1 MKKKAFLFVIA
12 VLVLCLT
19 CGMLLVA
26 CDKDD
31 NNNNNNN
38 NNNNTEDVFV
48 DAGVDDVFSTVVTKL
63 DAANKADDGEF
74 AFALEVEQTDS
85 EGANSGTLF
94 GLAYEKIG
102 DDYFI
107 YAAAGNDNYVKINAA
122 PLGQIINDV
131 LTLVTANVD
140 GITMKDGYPAFTIF
154 GYEISLSP
162 DVIGSL
168 PTLLSTVLGFDLFD
182 YAEESINGDGA
193 YILHINIADILEQ
206 LPGVV
211 KTVAGF
217 IDSEAVA
224 GLPNNASLAQTIEAL
239 AGLKSGT
246 IDGYVAKYAGDIFE
260 GQQIKDLAGLLAYFA
275 EAVDT
280 IDVKLA
286 FMFDTRVADD
296 ATNPFTDIVAI
307 SSDVRDATNAINVL
321 NLNLDATFAGY
332 TEAKS
337 ETVAVPGGED
347 GETTNVITVGGDKKN
362 YEVSVDMNLDIF
374 AALDMLSLVA
384 DAELSQT
391 AVDKPVAPTA
401 PGDDATEEERAAYE
415 KAMAEYEAALEDYEA
430 YRAAVDKYFDDN
442 FASTMVGIL
451 DKVGYLNITVNEVN
465 EAGEV
470 VGNILTFYLNGAD
483 GYAVIT
489 ANVYSTKDNV
499 LAGEDGVIELGGVYD
514 FEALVDYII
523 VMMEEGWNGSPE
535 TFATGAADPC
545 GVFKHED
552 ANNDGNCDICG
563 NPMPGIM
570 DYVTA
575 VLNMAT
581 PNFQMLTD
589 ESGAMTGIRLNV
601 QGIIDAV
608 FKNFVSDG
616 KLSIADEFLAN
627 LVGGVQ
633 DESGQVTFALLG
645 GIEAFDIAVQIPTR
659 VYGAVKTPEAGSYD
673 GEKLACGI
681 AAGNGASVS
690 YDANAYHANRFVL
703 KGDYTVTYIDGT
715 TATLSADKLQLVWVD
730 ADSNASGTE
739 VTAYVTV
746 ANETLANMIAES
758 NKIGHDTTNYYH
770 NKVAYPLSGLLK
782 ITLEVA

>member
-12 VLVLCLT
+12 ALVLCLT

-31 NNNNNNN
+31 DNNNNNN

-48 DAGVDDVFSTVVTKL
+48 DASIDDVFSTVVTKL
-63 DAANKADDGEF
+63 DAANKANDGEF

-154 GYEISLSP
+154 GREISLSP

-168 PTLLSTVLGFDLFD
+168 PTLLSSFLGFDLFD

-239 AGLKSGT
+239 AGLDEGT

-260 GQQIKDLAGLLAYFA
+260 GQQIKTLADLLGYFA

-321 NLNLDATFAGY
+321 NLNLDATLAGY
-332 TEAKS
+332 TEV
-337 ETVAVPGGED
+337 TD
-347 GETTNVITVGGDKKN
+347 GDNSITVGGDEKN
-362 YEVSVDMNLDIF
+362 YEVSVDMNLDLF
-374 AALDMLSLVA
+374 AAADMLHLVA
-384 DAELSQT
+384 EAERSQT
-391 AVDKPVAPTA
+391 AVDKPVEPTA
-401 PGDDATEEERAAYE
+401 PGDDATAEDLAAYE
-415 KAMAEYEAALEDYEA
+415 EAMAEYKAALKAYEA

-451 DKVGYLNITVNEVN
+451 DKVGYLNITVNEVDK
-465 EAGEV
+465 EGKV

-489 ANVYSTKDNV
+489 ANVYSTTDNV
-499 LAGEDGVIELGGVYD
+499 LAGKDGVIQLGGVYD

-552 ANNDGNCDICG
+552 TDNDGNCDICG

-581 PNFQMLTD
+581 SNFQMLTD

-608 FKNFVSDG
+608 FENFVSDG

-633 DESGQVTFALLG
+633 DAGNDQVTFALLG

-659 VYGAVKTPEAGSYD
+659 VYGAVSTPEAGSYA

-690 YDANAYHANRFVL
+690 YDANAYYANGFVL

-715 TATLSADKLQLVWVD
+715 TATLSANELQLVWVD

-758 NKIGHDTTNYYH
+758 DRIGHDTTNYYH
-770 NKVAYPLSGLLK
+770 NKVAYPLSGLFE
-782 ITLEVA
+782 ITLKVA

>member
-12 VLVLCLT
+12 ALVLCLT

-31 NNNNNNN
+31 DNNNNNN

-48 DAGVDDVFSTVVTKL
+48 DASVDDVFSTVVTKL
-63 DAANKADDGEF
+63 DAANKANDGEF

-154 GYEISLSP
+154 GREISLSP

-168 PTLLSTVLGFDLFD
+168 PTLLSSFLGFDLFD

-239 AGLKSGT
+239 AGLDEGT

-260 GQQIKDLAGLLAYFA
+260 GQQIQTLADLLGYFA
-275 EAVDT
+275 KAVDT

-321 NLNLDATFAGY
+321 NLNLDATLAGY
-332 TEAKS
+332 TEV
-337 ETVAVPGGED
+337 TD
-347 GETTNVITVGGDKKN
+347 GDNSITVSGDEKN
-362 YEVSVDMNLDIF
+362 YEVSVDMNLDLF
-374 AALDMLSLVA
+374 AAADMLHLVA
-384 DAELSQT
+384 EAERSQT
-391 AVDKPVAPTA
+391 AVDKPVEPTA
-401 PGDDATEEERAAYE
+401 PGADATDEEKAEYE
-415 KAMAEYEAALEDYEA
+415 QAMAEYNTALEKYNA

-451 DKVGYLNITVNEVN
+451 DKVGYLNITVNEVDK
-465 EAGEV
+465 EGKV

-499 LAGEDGVIELGGVYD
+499 LAGEDGVIQLGGVYD

-581 PNFQMLTD
+581 SNFQMLTD

-616 KLSIADEFLAN
+616 KLSIADAFLAN

-633 DESGQVTFALLG
+633 DAGNDQVTFALLG

-659 VYGAVKTPEAGSYD
+659 VYGAVSTPAAGSYD
-673 GEKLACGI
+673 GGEELVCGI
-681 AAGNGASVS
+681 AAGEGASVS

-703 KGDYTVTYIDGT
+703 NGKYTVTYIDGHT
-715 TATLSADKLQLVWVD
+715 ETLPANELQLVWVD

-782 ITLEVA
+782 ITLKVA

>member
-12 VLVLCLT
+12 ALVLCLT

-31 NNNNNNN
+31 DNNNNNN

-48 DAGVDDVFSTVVTKL
+48 DASIDDVFSTVVTKL

-211 KTVAGF
+211 KTVAGI

-224 GLPNNASLAQTIEAL
+224 GLPSNASLAQTIEVL
-239 AGLKSGT
+239 AGLDEGT

-260 GQQIKDLAGLLAYFA
+260 GQQIQTLADLLGYFA

-321 NLNLDATFAGY
+321 NLNLDATLAGY
-332 TEAKS
+332 PEVT
-337 ETVAVPGGED
+337 D
-347 GETTNVITVGGDKKN
+347 GDNSITVDGDEKN
-362 YEVSVDMNLDIF
+362 YEVSVDMNLDLF
-374 AALDMLSLVA
+374 AAADMLHLVA
-384 DAELSQT
+384 EAERSQT
-391 AVDKPVAPTA
+391 AVDKPVVPTA
-401 PGDDATEEERAAYE
+401 PGDDATEEDRAAYE
-415 KAMAEYEAALEDYEA
+415 KALAEYEAALEAYEA

-451 DKVGYLNITVNEVN
+451 DKVGYLNITVNEVDK
-465 EAGEV
+465 EGKV

-489 ANVYSTKDNV
+489 ANVYSTTGNV

-535 TFATGAADPC
+535 TFATGAAEPDFMSI
-545 GVFKHED
+545 VTQ
-552 ANNDGNCDICG
+552 II
-563 NPMPGIM
+563 GI
-570 DYVTA
+570 
-575 VLNMAT
+575 AT
-581 PNFQMLTD
+581 SNFQMLTD

-608 FKNFVSDG
+608 FESFVSEG
-616 KLSIADEFLAN
+616 KLSIPDEFLAN

-633 DESGQVTFALLG
+633 DAGNDQVTFALLG

-659 VYGAVKTPEAGSYD
+659 VYGAVSTPAAGSYD
-673 GEKLACGI
+673 GGEELVCGI

-703 KGDYTVTYIDGT
+703 KGDYTVTYIDGHT
-715 TATLSADKLQLVWVD
+715 GTLSANELQLVWVD

-746 ANETLANMIAES
+746 ANETLKNMIAES
-758 NKIGHDTTNYYH
+758 NEIGHTTTNYYH

-782 ITLEVA
+782 ITLEVE

>member
-12 VLVLCLT
+12 ALVLCLT

-31 NNNNNNN
+31 DNNNNNN

-48 DAGVDDVFSTVVTKL
+48 DASIDDVFSTVVTKL
-63 DAANKADDGEF
+63 DAANKANDGEF

-154 GYEISLSP
+154 GREISLSP

-168 PTLLSTVLGFDLFD
+168 PTLLSSFLGFDLFD

-260 GQQIKDLAGLLAYFA
+260 GQQINDLAGLLAYFA

-321 NLNLDATFAGY
+321 NLNLDATLAGY
-332 TEAKS
+332 TEV
-337 ETVAVPGGED
+337 TD
-347 GETTNVITVGGDKKN
+347 GDNSITVGGDEKN
-362 YEVSVDMNLDIF
+362 YEVSVDMNLDLF
-374 AALDMLSLVA
+374 AAADMLHLVA
-384 DAELSQT
+384 EAERSQT
-391 AVDKPVAPTA
+391 AVAKPVEPTA
-401 PGDDATEEERAAYE
+401 LKEDATDEEKAEYE
-415 KAMAEYEAALEDYEA
+415 QAMAEYNTALEKYNA

-451 DKVGYLNITVNEVN
+451 DKVGYLNITVNEVDK
-465 EAGEV
+465 EGKV

-489 ANVYSTKDNV
+489 ANVYSTTDNV
-499 LAGEDGVIELGGVYD
+499 LAGKDGVIQLGGVYD

-545 GVFKHED
+545 GIFKHED
-552 ANNDGNCDICG
+552 TDNDGNCNICG

-581 PNFQMLTD
+581 SNFQMLTD

-608 FKNFVSDG
+608 FESFVSEG
-616 KLSIADEFLAN
+616 KLSIPDKFLAN

-633 DESGQVTFALLG
+633 DAGNDQVTFALLG

-659 VYGAVKTPEAGSYD
+659 VYGAVSTPAAGSYD
-673 GEKLACGI
+673 GGEELVCGI
-681 AAGNGASVS
+681 AAGKDAAVS
-690 YDANAYHANRFVL
+690 YDADAYYANGFVL

-715 TATLSADKLQLVWVD
+715 TATLSANELQLVWVD

-758 NKIGHDTTNYYH
+758 DRIGHDTTNYYH
-770 NKVAYPLSGLLK
+770 NKVAYPLSGLFE
-782 ITLEVA
+782 ITLKVA

>member
-12 VLVLCLT
+12 ALVLCLT

-31 NNNNNNN
+31 DNNNNNN

-48 DAGVDDVFSTVVTKL
+48 DASIDDVFSTVVTKL
-63 DAANKADDGEF
+63 DAANKANDGEF

-154 GYEISLSP
+154 GREISLSP

-168 PTLLSTVLGFDLFD
+168 PTLLSSFLGFDLFD

-239 AGLKSGT
+239 AGLDEGT

-260 GQQIKDLAGLLAYFA
+260 GQQIQTLADLLGYFA

-321 NLNLDATFAGY
+321 NLNLDATLAGY
-332 TEAKS
+332 TEV
-337 ETVAVPGGED
+337 TD
-347 GETTNVITVGGDKKN
+347 GDNSITVGGDEKN
-362 YEVSVDMNLDIF
+362 YEVSVDMNLDLF
-374 AALDMLSLVA
+374 AAADMLHLVA
-384 DAELSQT
+384 EAERSQT
-391 AVDKPVAPTA
+391 AVDKPVEPTA
-401 PGDDATEEERAAYE
+401 PGDDATAEDLAAYE
-415 KAMAEYEAALEDYEA
+415 EAMAEYKAALKAYEA

-451 DKVGYLNITVNEVN
+451 DKVGYLNITVNEVD
-465 EAGEV
+465 EEGEV

-499 LAGEDGVIELGGVYD
+499 LAGTDGVIQLGGVYD

-581 PNFQMLTD
+581 SNFQMLTD
-589 ESGAMTGIRLNV
+589 DSGAMTGIRLNV

-608 FKNFVSDG
+608 FENFVSDG
-616 KLSIADEFLAN
+616 KLSIPDEFLAN

-633 DESGQVTFALLG
+633 DAGNDQVTFALLG

-659 VYGAVKTPEAGSYD
+659 VYGAVSTPAAGSYA

-681 AAGNGASVS
+681 AAGEGAAVS
-690 YDANAYHANRFVL
+690 YDANAYYANGFVL
-703 KGDYTVTYIDGT
+703 EGKYTVTYIDGT
-715 TATLSADKLQLVWVD
+715 TATLSANDLRLVWVD
-730 ADSNASGTE
+730 ADSNAPGTE

-746 ANETLANMIAES
+746 ANETLKNMIAES
-758 NKIGHDTTNYYH
+758 DEIGHDTTNYYH

>member
-12 VLVLCLT
+12 ALVLCLT

-31 NNNNNNN
+31 DNNNNNN

-48 DAGVDDVFSTVVTKL
+48 DASIDDVFSTVVTKL
-63 DAANKADDGEF
+63 DAANKANDGEF

-154 GYEISLSP
+154 GREISLSP

-168 PTLLSTVLGFDLFD
+168 PTLLSSFLGFDLFD

-260 GQQIKDLAGLLAYFA
+260 GQQIQTLADLLGYFA

-321 NLNLDATFAGY
+321 NLNLDATLAGY
-332 TEAKS
+332 PEVT
-337 ETVAVPGGED
+337 D
-347 GETTNVITVGGDKKN
+347 GDNSITVGGDEKN
-362 YEVSVDMNLDIF
+362 YEVSVDMNLDLF
-374 AALDMLSLVA
+374 AAADMLHLVA
-384 DAELSQT
+384 EAERSQT

-401 PGDDATEEERAAYE
+401 PGADATEEERAAYE

-489 ANVYSTKDNV
+489 ANVYSTTDNV
-499 LAGEDGVIELGGVYD
+499 LAGKDGVIQLGGVYD

-545 GVFKHED
+545 GIFKHED
-552 ANNDGNCDICG
+552 TDNDGNCNICG

-581 PNFQMLTD
+581 SNFQMLTD
-589 ESGAMTGIRLNV
+589 DSGAMTGIRLNV

-608 FKNFVSDG
+608 FDNFVSDG
-616 KLSIADEFLAN
+616 KLSIPDEFLAN

-633 DESGQVTFALLG
+633 DESSQVTFALLG

-659 VYGAVKTPEAGSYD
+659 VYGAVSTPAAGSYD
-673 GEKLACGI
+673 GGEELVCGI
-681 AAGNGASVS
+681 AAGKDAAVS
-690 YDANAYHANRFVL
+690 YDADAYYANGFVL
-703 KGDYTVTYIDGT
+703 KGDYTVTYTDGT
-715 TATLSADKLQLVWVD
+715 TETLSADKLQLVWVD

-746 ANETLANMIAES
+746 ANETLKNMIAES
-758 NKIGHDTTNYYH
+758 DSIGHDTTNYYH

>member
-12 VLVLCLT
+12 ALVLCLT

-31 NNNNNNN
+31 DNNNNNN

-48 DAGVDDVFSTVVTKL
+48 DASIDDVFSTVVTKL
-63 DAANKADDGEF
+63 DAANKANDGEF

-154 GYEISLSP
+154 GREISLSP

-168 PTLLSTVLGFDLFD
+168 PTLLSSFLGFDLFD

-260 GQQIKDLAGLLAYFA
+260 GQQIKTLADLLGYFA

-321 NLNLDATFAGY
+321 NLNLDATLAGY
-332 TEAKS
+332 TEV
-337 ETVAVPGGED
+337 TD
-347 GETTNVITVGGDKKN
+347 GDNSITVGGDEKN
-362 YEVSVDMNLDIF
+362 YEVSVDMNLDLF
-374 AALDMLSLVA
+374 AAADMLHLVA
-384 DAELSQT
+384 EAERSQT
-391 AVDKPVAPTA
+391 AVDKPVEPTA
-401 PGDDATEEERAAYE
+401 PGDDATDEEKAEYE
-415 KAMAEYEAALEDYEA
+415 QAMAEYNTALEKYNA

-451 DKVGYLNITVNEVN
+451 DKVGYLNITVNEVDK
-465 EAGEV
+465 EGKV

-489 ANVYSTKDNV
+489 ANVYSTTDNV
-499 LAGEDGVIELGGVYD
+499 LAGKDGVIQLGGVYD

-552 ANNDGNCDICG
+552 TDNDGNCNICG

-581 PNFQMLTD
+581 SNFQMLTD
-589 ESGAMTGIRLNV
+589 DSGAMTGIRLNV

-608 FKNFVSDG
+608 FENFVSDG
-616 KLSIADEFLAN
+616 KLSIPDEFLAN

-633 DESGQVTFALLG
+633 DEVSGQVTFALLG

-659 VYGAVKTPEAGSYD
+659 VYGAVSTPAAGSYA

-681 AAGNGASVS
+681 AAGEGAAVS
-690 YDANAYHANRFVL
+690 YNANAYYANGFVL
-703 KGDYTVTYIDGT
+703 EGKYTVTYIDGT
-715 TATLSADKLQLVWVD
+715 TATLSADDLQLVWVD
-730 ADSNASGTE
+730 ADSNALGTE

-746 ANETLANMIAES
+746 ANETLKNMIAKSDE
-758 NKIGHDTTNYYH
+758 IGHDTTNYYH
-770 NKVAYPLSGLLK
+770 NKVAYPLSGLFE
-782 ITLEVA
+782 ITLKVA

>member
-12 VLVLCLT
+12 ALVLCLT

-31 NNNNNNN
+31 DNNNNNN

-48 DAGVDDVFSTVVTKL
+48 DASIDDVFSTVVTKL
-63 DAANKADDGEF
+63 DAANKANDGEF

-154 GYEISLSP
+154 GREISLSP

-168 PTLLSTVLGFDLFD
+168 PTLLSSFLGFDLFD

-239 AGLKSGT
+239 AGLDEGT

-260 GQQIKDLAGLLAYFA
+260 GQQIQTLADLLGYFA

-321 NLNLDATFAGY
+321 NLNLDATLAGY
-332 TEAKS
+332 TEV
-337 ETVAVPGGED
+337 TD
-347 GETTNVITVGGDKKN
+347 GDNSITVGGDEKN
-362 YEVSVDMNLDIF
+362 YEVSVDMNLDLF
-374 AALDMLSLVA
+374 AAADMLHLVA
-384 DAELSQT
+384 EAERSQT
-391 AVDKPVAPTA
+391 AVDKPVEPTA
-401 PGDDATEEERAAYE
+401 PGADATEEDRAAYE
-415 KAMAEYEAALEDYEA
+415 EAMEEYRTALKAYEA

-451 DKVGYLNITVNEVN
+451 DKVGYLNITVNEVD
-465 EAGEV
+465 EVDGEV
-470 VGNILTFYLNGAD
+470 EVVRNILTFYLNGAD

-489 ANVYSTKDNV
+489 ANVYSTTGNV
-499 LAGEDGVIELGGVYD
+499 LAGEDGVIQLGGVYD

-552 ANNDGNCDICG
+552 TDNDGNCDICG

-581 PNFQMLTD
+581 SNFQMLTN

-616 KLSIADEFLAN
+616 KLSIADAFLAN

-633 DESGQVTFALLG
+633 DEVSGQVTFALLG

-659 VYGAVKTPEAGSYD
+659 VYGAVSTPAAGSYA

-681 AAGNGASVS
+681 AAGEGAAVS
-690 YDANAYHANRFVL
+690 YDANAYYANGFVL
-703 KGDYTVTYIDGT
+703 EGKYTVTYIDGT
-715 TATLSADKLQLVWVD
+715 TATLSANDLRLVWVD
-730 ADSNASGTE
+730 ADSNAPGTE

-758 NKIGHDTTNYYH
+758 DRIGHDTTNYYH
-770 NKVAYPLSGLLK
+770 NKVAYPLSGLFE
-782 ITLEVA
+782 ITLKVA

>member
-12 VLVLCLT
+12 ALVLCLT

-31 NNNNNNN
+31 DNNNNNN

-48 DAGVDDVFSTVVTKL
+48 DASIDDVFSTVVTKL

-211 KTVAGF
+211 KTVAGL

-224 GLPNNASLAQTIEAL
+224 GLPNNASLAQTIEVL
-239 AGLKSGT
+239 AGLDEGT
-246 IDGYVAKYAGDIFE
+246 IDGYVAQYAGLI
-260 GQQIKDLAGLLAYFA
+260 IKDKEIKTLADLLGYFA
-275 EAVDT
+275 KAVDT

-321 NLNLDATFAGY
+321 NLNLDATLAGY
-332 TEAKS
+332 PEVT
-337 ETVAVPGGED
+337 D
-347 GETTNVITVGGDKKN
+347 GDNSITVSGDEKN
-362 YEVSVDMNLDIF
+362 YEVSVDMNLDLF
-374 AALDMLSLVA
+374 AAADMLHLVA
-384 DAELSQT
+384 KAERSQT
-391 AVDKPVAPTA
+391 AVDKPVEPTA
-401 PGDDATEEERAAYE
+401 PGADATE
-415 KAMAEYEAALEDYEA
+415 
-430 YRAAVDKYFDDN
+430 VDKYFDDN

-465 EAGEV
+465 EEGEV

-489 ANVYSTKDNV
+489 ANVYSTTDNV
-499 LAGEDGVIELGGVYD
+499 LAGKDGVIELGGVYD

-552 ANNDGNCDICG
+552 TDNDGNCNICG

-581 PNFQMLTD
+581 SNFQMLTD
-589 ESGAMTGIRLNV
+589 DSGAMTGIRLNV

-608 FKNFVSDG
+608 FENFVSDG
-616 KLSIADEFLAN
+616 KLSIPDEFLAN

-633 DESGQVTFALLG
+633 DEKSDQVTFALLG

-659 VYGAVKTPEAGSYD
+659 VYGAVSTPAAGSYA

-681 AAGNGASVS
+681 AAGEGAAVS
-690 YDANAYHANRFVL
+690 YDADAYYANGFVL
-703 KGDYTVTYIDGT
+703 EGKYTVTYIDGT

-730 ADSNASGTE
+730 ADSNAPGTE

-746 ANETLANMIAES
+746 ANETLKNMIAES
-758 NKIGHDTTNYYH
+758 DEIGHDTTNYYH
-770 NKVAYPLSGLLK
+770 NKVAYPLSGLFE
-782 ITLEVA
+782 ITLKVA

>member
-12 VLVLCLT
+12 ALVLCLT

-31 NNNNNNN
+31 DNNNNNN

-48 DAGVDDVFSTVVTKL
+48 DASIDDVFSTVVTKL
-63 DAANKADDGEF
+63 DAANKANDGEF

-154 GYEISLSP
+154 GREISLSP

-168 PTLLSTVLGFDLFD
+168 PTLLSSFLGFDLFD

-239 AGLKSGT
+239 AGLDEGT

-260 GQQIKDLAGLLAYFA
+260 GQQIQTLADLLGYFA

-321 NLNLDATFAGY
+321 NLNLDATLAGY
-332 TEAKS
+332 TEV
-337 ETVAVPGGED
+337 TD
-347 GETTNVITVGGDKKN
+347 GDNSITVGGDEKN
-362 YEVSVDMNLDIF
+362 YEVSVDMNLDLF
-374 AALDMLSLVA
+374 AAADMLHLVA
-384 DAELSQT
+384 EAERSQT
-391 AVDKPVAPTA
+391 AVDKPVEPTA
-401 PGDDATEEERAAYE
+401 PGDDATAEDLAAYE
-415 KAMAEYEAALEDYEA
+415 EAMAEYKAALKAYEA

-489 ANVYSTKDNV
+489 ANVYSTANNV
-499 LAGEDGVIELGGVYD
+499 LAGEDGVIQLGGVYD

-552 ANNDGNCDICG
+552 TDNDGNCNICG

-581 PNFQMLTD
+581 SNFQMLTD
-589 ESGAMTGIRLNV
+589 DSGAMTGIRLNV

-616 KLSIADEFLAN
+616 KLSIADAFLAN

-633 DESGQVTFALLG
+633 DEVSGQVTFALLG

-659 VYGAVKTPEAGSYD
+659 VYGAVSTPAAGSYG

-681 AAGNGASVS
+681 AAGEGAAVS
-690 YDANAYHANRFVL
+690 YNADAYYANGFVL
-703 KGDYTVTYIDGT
+703 AGEEYTVTYTDGT
-715 TATLSADKLQLVWVD
+715 TATLSADDLQLVWVD

-758 NKIGHDTTNYYH
+758 DRIGHDTTNYYH
-770 NKVAYPLSGLLK
+770 NKVAYPLSGLFE
-782 ITLEVA
+782 ITLKVA

>member
-12 VLVLCLT
+12 ALVLCLT

-31 NNNNNNN
+31 DNNNNNN

-48 DAGVDDVFSTVVTKL
+48 DASIDDVFSTVVTKL
-63 DAANKADDGEF
+63 DAANKANDGEF

-154 GYEISLSP
+154 GREISLSP

-168 PTLLSTVLGFDLFD
+168 PTLLSSFLGFDLFD

-246 IDGYVAKYAGDIFE
+246 IDDYVDQYAGLI
-260 GQQIKDLAGLLAYFA
+260 IKDKEIKTLADLLGYFA

-321 NLNLDATFAGY
+321 NLNLDATLAGY
-332 TEAKS
+332 TEV
-337 ETVAVPGGED
+337 TD
-347 GETTNVITVGGDKKN
+347 GDNSITVGGDEKN
-362 YEVSVDMNLDIF
+362 YEVSVDMNLDLF
-374 AALDMLSLVA
+374 AAADMLHLVA
-384 DAELSQT
+384 EAERSQT
-391 AVDKPVAPTA
+391 AVDKPVEPTA
-401 PGDDATEEERAAYE
+401 PGDDATDEEKAEYE
-415 KAMAEYEAALEDYEA
+415 QAMAEYNTALEKYNA

-451 DKVGYLNITVNEVN
+451 DKVGYLNITVNEVD
-465 EAGEV
+465 EEGEV

-489 ANVYSTKDNV
+489 ANVYSTTGNV
-499 LAGEDGVIELGGVYD
+499 LAGEDGVIQLGGVYD

-535 TFATGAADPC
+535 TFATDAADPC

-581 PNFQMLTD
+581 SNFQMLTD

-608 FKNFVSDG
+608 FENFVSDG
-616 KLSIADEFLAN
+616 KLSIPDEFLAN

-633 DESGQVTFALLG
+633 DAGNDQVTFALLG

-659 VYGAVKTPEAGSYD
+659 VYGAVSTPAAGSYA

-703 KGDYTVTYIDGT
+703 KGDYTVTYTDGT
-715 TATLSADKLQLVWVD
+715 TATLSADDLQLVWVD

-746 ANETLANMIAES
+746 ANETLKNMIAKSDE
-758 NKIGHDTTNYYH
+758 IGHNTTNYYH
-770 NKVAYPLSGLLK
+770 NKVAYPLSGLFE
-782 ITLEVA
+782 ITLKVA

>member
-12 VLVLCLT
+12 ALVLCLT

-31 NNNNNNN
+31 DNNNNNNN
-38 NNNNTEDVFV
+38 NNGPTSSLVSAESGEVMTAV
-48 DAGVDDVFSTVVTKL
+48 ITGL
-63 DAANKADDGEF
+63 DEANKADDGEF
-74 AFALEVEQTDS
+74 AFSLEIVQSDMNA
-85 EGANSGTLF
+85 ANYGTLF

-107 YAAAGNDNYVKINAA
+107 YAAAGNGNYIKINGA
-122 PLGQIINDV
+122 PIGQILDDLFTI
-131 LTLVTANVD
+131 LAANID
-140 GITMKDGYPAFTIF
+140 AFSMQNGYPA
-154 GYEISLSP
+154 ISVGGTSISFEPNGL
-162 DVIGSL
+162 IGSL
-168 PTLLSTVLGFDLFD
+168 LPLLGDSFLFSG
-182 YAEESINGDGA
+182 AEMSADGA
-193 YILHINIADILEQ
+193 YVLHLDIAKILNSVPEII
-206 LPGVV
+206 
-211 KTVAGF
+211 KTVVSM
-217 IDSEAVA
+217 IDKNAAAE
-224 GLPNNASLAQTIEAL
+224 LPDNATLAQTIEVIANL
-239 AGLKSGT
+239 EPDT
-246 IDGYVAKYAGDIFE
+246 IDGYVAQYAGLI
-260 GQQIKDLAGLLAYFA
+260 IKDKEIKTLDELIEYLAD
-275 EAVDT
+275 AVDT
-280 IDVKLA
+280 IDVKLG

-296 ATNPFTDIVAI
+296 NTNPFIDVAGVTDTDRAE
-307 SSDVRDATNAINVL
+307 NAINVL

-332 TEAKS
+332 AEAKS
-337 ETVAVPGGED
+337 ETVPVEGGED
-347 GETTNVITVGGDKKN
+347 GETTNVINVGGNKKN
-362 YEVSVDMNLDIF
+362 YEVSVDMNLDLF

-391 AVDKPVAPTA
+391 AVDKPVEPTA
-401 PGDDATEEERAAYE
+401 PGADATEEEKAEYE
-415 KAMAEYEAALEDYEA
+415 QAMAEYNTALEKYNA

-465 EAGEV
+465 EKGEV

-489 ANVYSTKDNV
+489 ANVYSTAGNV

-552 ANNDGNCDICG
+552 ANNDGDCDICG

-581 PNFQMLTD
+581 SNFQMLTD

-608 FKNFVSDG
+608 FENFVSEG
-616 KLSIADEFLAN
+616 KLSIADAFLAN

-633 DESGQVTFALLG
+633 DGSGQVTFALLG

-659 VYGAVKTPEAGSYD
+659 VYGAVSTPAAGSYG

-681 AAGNGASVS
+681 AAGDGAAVS
-690 YDANAYHANRFVL
+690 YDADAYYANGFVL
-703 KGDYTVTYIDGT
+703 AGEYTVTYTDGT
-715 TATLSADKLQLVWVD
+715 TATLSADDLQLVWVD

-758 NKIGHDTTNYYH
+758 DKVADGETNYYH

-782 ITLEVA
+782 ITLDVA

>member
-12 VLVLCLT
+12 ALVLCLT

-31 NNNNNNN
+31 DNNNNNN

-48 DAGVDDVFSTVVTKL
+48 DASIDDVFSTVVTKL
-63 DAANKADDGEF
+63 DAANKANDGEF

-154 GYEISLSP
+154 GREISLSP

-168 PTLLSTVLGFDLFD
+168 PTLLSSFLGFDLFD

-260 GQQIKDLAGLLAYFA
+260 GQQIQTLADLLGYFA
-275 EAVDT
+275 KAVDT

-321 NLNLDATFAGY
+321 NLNLDATLAGY
-332 TEAKS
+332 TEV
-337 ETVAVPGGED
+337 TD
-347 GETTNVITVGGDKKN
+347 GDNSITVGGDEKN
-362 YEVSVDMNLDIF
+362 YEVSVDMNLDLF
-374 AALDMLSLVA
+374 AAADMLHLG
-384 DAELSQT
+384 AEAERSQT
-391 AVDKPVAPTA
+391 AVDKPVEPTA
-401 PGDDATEEERAAYE
+401 PGDDATEEDRAAYE
-415 KAMAEYEAALEDYEA
+415 EAMEEYRTALKAYEA

-581 PNFQMLTD
+581 SNFQMLTD

-608 FKNFVSDG
+608 FENFVSDG

-633 DESGQVTFALLG
+633 DAGNDQVTFALLG

-659 VYGAVKTPEAGSYD
+659 VYGAVSTPAAGSYD
-673 GEKLACGI
+673 GGEELVCGI
-681 AAGNGASVS
+681 AAGKDAAVS
-690 YDANAYHANRFVL
+690 YDADAYYANGFVL

-715 TATLSADKLQLVWVD
+715 TATLSANELQLVWVD

-758 NKIGHDTTNYYH
+758 DRIGHDTTNYYH
-770 NKVAYPLSGLLK
+770 NKVAYPLSGLFE
-782 ITLEVA
+782 ITLKVA

>member
-31 NNNNNNN
+31 DNNNNNNN
-38 NNNNTEDVFV
+38 NNEPTSSLVSAESGEVMTAV
-48 DAGVDDVFSTVVTKL
+48 ITGL
-63 DAANKADDGEF
+63 DEANKADDGEF
-74 AFALEVEQTDS
+74 AFSLEIVQSDMNA
-85 EGANSGTLF
+85 ANYGTLF

-107 YAAAGNDNYVKINAA
+107 YAAAGNGNYIKINGA
-122 PLGQIINDV
+122 PIGQILDDLFTI
-131 LTLVTANVD
+131 LAANVD
-140 GITMKDGYPAFTIF
+140 AFSMQNGYPAISF
-154 GYEISLSP
+154 GGTSISFEPNGL
-162 DVIGSL
+162 IGSL
-168 PTLLSTVLGFDLFD
+168 LPLLGDSFLFSG
-182 YAEESINGDGA
+182 AEMSADGA
-193 YILHINIADILEQ
+193 YVLHLDIAKILNSVPEII
-206 LPGVV
+206 
-211 KTVAGF
+211 KTVVSM
-217 IDSEAVA
+217 IDKNAAAE
-224 GLPNNASLAQTIEAL
+224 LPDNATLAQTIEVIANL
-239 AGLKSGT
+239 EPNT
-246 IDGYVAKYAGDIFE
+246 IDGYVAQYAGYIFPDQ
-260 GQQIKDLAGLLAYFA
+260 GIDTLDKLIDYLAD
-275 EAVDT
+275 AVDT
-280 IDVKLA
+280 IDVKLG

-296 ATNPFTDIVAI
+296 NTNPFVDVAGVTDTDRAE
-307 SSDVRDATNAINVL
+307 NAINVL

-332 TEAKS
+332 TEAES
-337 ETVAVPGGED
+337 VPVEGGED
-347 GETTNVITVGGDKKN
+347 GETTNVINVGGDKKN

-391 AVDKPVAPTA
+391 AVDKPVAPTV
-401 PGDDATEEERAAYE
+401 PGADATEEDLAAYE
-415 KAMAEYEAALEDYEA
+415 EAMAEYKTALEAYEA

-470 VGNILTFYLNGAD
+470 VDNILTFYLNGAD

-489 ANVYSTKDNV
+489 ANVYSTAGNV

-535 TFATGAADPC
+535 DFAASAAEPDFMTI
-545 GVFKHED
+545 VTQ
-552 ANNDGNCDICG
+552 II
-563 NPMPGIM
+563 GI
-570 DYVTA
+570 
-575 VLNMAT
+575 AT
-581 PNFQMLTD
+581 SNFQMLTN

-616 KLSIADEFLAN
+616 KLSIADAFLAN

-659 VYGAVKTPEAGSYD
+659 VYGAVSTPAAGSYG
-673 GEKLACGI
+673 GEKLACDI
-681 AAGNGASVS
+681 AAGNGAAVS
-690 YDANAYHANRFVL
+690 YDANVYYANGFVL
-703 KGDYTVTYIDGT
+703 KGEYTVTYTDGT

-758 NKIGHDTTNYYH
+758 DKVGHDATNYYH

>member
-31 NNNNNNN
+31 DNKDKDNNNNGP
-38 NNNNTEDVFV
+38 TSSLVSAESGEVMTAV
-48 DAGVDDVFSTVVTKL
+48 ITGL
-63 DAANKADDGEF
+63 DEANKADDGEF
-74 AFALEVEQTDS
+74 AFSLEIVQSDMNA
-85 EGANSGTLF
+85 ANYGTLF

-107 YAAAGNDNYVKINAA
+107 YAAAGNGNYIKINGA
-122 PLGQIINDV
+122 PIGQILDDLFTIIA
-131 LTLVTANVD
+131 ANVD
-140 GITMKDGYPAFTIF
+140 AFSMQNGYPA
-154 GYEISLSP
+154 ISVGGTSISFEPNGL
-162 DVIGSL
+162 IGSL
-168 PTLLSTVLGFDLFD
+168 LPLLGDSFLFSG
-182 YAEESINGDGA
+182 AEMSADGA
-193 YILHINIADILEQ
+193 YVLHLDIAKILNSVPEII
-206 LPGVV
+206 
-211 KTVAGF
+211 KTVAGV
-217 IDSEAVA
+217 IPNAPK
-224 GLPNNASLAQTIEAL
+224 LPDNATLAQTIEAI
-239 AGLKSGT
+239 AGLESGT
-246 IDGYVAKYAGDIFE
+246 IDGYVAQYAGLI
-260 GQQIKDLAGLLAYFA
+260 IKDKEIKTLDELLDYLAD
-275 EAVDT
+275 AVDT
-280 IDVKLA
+280 IDVKLG

-296 ATNPFTDIVAI
+296 NTNPFIDVAGVTDTDRAE
-307 SSDVRDATNAINVL
+307 NAINVL

-401 PGDDATEEERAAYE
+401 PGADAPAEDWAAYE
-415 KAMAEYEAALEDYEA
+415 EAVAEYKIALEAYEA

-465 EAGEV
+465 EKGEV

-489 ANVYSTKDNV
+489 ANVYSTAGNV
-499 LAGEDGVIELGGVYD
+499 LAGKDGVIELGGVYD

-552 ANNDGNCDICG
+552 ANNDGDCDICG

-581 PNFQMLTD
+581 SNFQMLTN

-608 FKNFVSDG
+608 FENFVSDG
-616 KLSIADEFLAN
+616 KLSIADAFLAN

-659 VYGAVKTPEAGSYD
+659 VYGAVSTPTAGSYD

-681 AAGNGASVS
+681 AAGDGAAVS
-690 YDANAYHANRFVL
+690 YDADAYYANGFVL
-703 KGDYTVTYIDGT
+703 AGEYTVTYTDGT
-715 TATLSADKLQLVWVD
+715 TATLPADKLQLVWVD

-758 NKIGHDTTNYYH
+758 DRIGHDATNYYH

>member
-12 VLVLCLT
+12 ALVLCLT

-31 NNNNNNN
+31 DNNNNNN

-48 DAGVDDVFSTVVTKL
+48 DASIDDVFSTVVTKL

-154 GYEISLSP
+154 GREISLSP

-168 PTLLSTVLGFDLFD
+168 PTLLSSFLGFDLFD

-211 KTVAGF
+211 RTVAGF

-260 GQQIKDLAGLLAYFA
+260 GQQINDLAGLLAYFA

-321 NLNLDATFAGY
+321 NLNLDATLAGY
-332 TEAKS
+332 TEV
-337 ETVAVPGGED
+337 TD
-347 GETTNVITVGGDKKN
+347 GDNSITVGGDEKN
-362 YEVSVDMNLDIF
+362 YEVSVDMNLDLF
-374 AALDMLSLVA
+374 AAADMLHLVA
-384 DAELSQT
+384 EAERSQT
-391 AVDKPVAPTA
+391 AVDKPVEPTA
-401 PGDDATEEERAAYE
+401 PGDDATAEDLAAYE
-415 KAMAEYEAALEDYEA
+415 EAMAEYKAALEAYEA

-451 DKVGYLNITVNEVN
+451 DKVGYLNITVNEVD
-465 EAGEV
+465 EVDGEV
-470 VGNILTFYLNGAD
+470 EVVRNILTFYLNGAD

-489 ANVYSTKDNV
+489 ANVYSTTGNV
-499 LAGEDGVIELGGVYD
+499 LAGEDGVIQLGGVYD

-535 TFATGAADPC
+535 TFATGAAEPD
-545 GVFKHED
+545 FMT
-552 ANNDGNCDICG
+552 I
-563 NPMPGIM
+563 
-570 DYVTA
+570 VTQIISI
-575 VLNMAT
+575 AT
-581 PNFQMLTD
+581 SNFQMLTD
-589 ESGAMTGIRLNV
+589 DSGAMTGIRLNV

-608 FKNFVSDG
+608 FESFVSEG

-633 DESGQVTFALLG
+633 DAGNGQVTFALLG

-659 VYGAVKTPEAGSYD
+659 VYGAVSTPAAGSYD
-673 GEKLACGI
+673 GGEELVCGI
-681 AAGNGASVS
+681 AAGEGASVS
-690 YDANAYHANRFVL
+690 YDAGAYYANRFVL
-703 KGDYTVTYIDGT
+703 KGDYTVTYIDGHT
-715 TATLSADKLQLVWVD
+715 ETLPANELQLVWVD

-746 ANETLANMIAES
+746 ANETLKNMITES
-758 NKIGHDTTNYYH
+758 NEIGHDTTNYYH
-770 NKVAYPLSGLLK
+770 NKVAYPLSGLFE
-782 ITLEVA
+782 ITLKVA

>member
-31 NNNNNNN
+31 DNNNNNN

-48 DAGVDDVFSTVVTKL
+48 EAGVDDVFSTVVTKL
-63 DAANKADDGEF
+63 DAANKANDGEF

-154 GYEISLSP
+154 GREISLSP

-168 PTLLSTVLGFDLFD
+168 PTLLSSFLGFDLFD

-260 GQQIKDLAGLLAYFA
+260 GQQIQTLADLLGYFA

-332 TEAKS
+332 PEAKS
-337 ETVAVPGGED
+337 ETVPVEGSED
-347 GETTNVITVGGDKKN
+347 GETTNVITVGGVKKN

-384 DAELSQT
+384 EAERSQT
-391 AVDKPVAPTA
+391 AVDKPVEPTA
-401 PGDDATEEERAAYE
+401 PGADATEEDLAAYE
-415 KAMAEYEAALEDYEA
+415 EAMAEYKTALEAYEA

-535 TFATGAADPC
+535 TFATGAAEPD
-545 GVFKHED
+545 FMT
-552 ANNDGNCDICG
+552 I
-563 NPMPGIM
+563 
-570 DYVTA
+570 VTQIISI
-575 VLNMAT
+575 AT
-581 PNFQMLTD
+581 SNFQMLTD

-608 FKNFVSDG
+608 FESFVSEG
-616 KLSIADEFLAN
+616 KLSIPDEFLAN

-633 DESGQVTFALLG
+633 DAGNGQVTFALLG

-659 VYGAVKTPEAGSYD
+659 VYGAVSTPAAGSYA

-703 KGDYTVTYIDGT
+703 EGEYTVTYTDGT
-715 TATLSADKLQLVWVD
+715 TGTLSADDLQLVWVD

-758 NKIGHDTTNYYH
+758 DRIGHDTTNYYH
-770 NKVAYPLSGLLK
+770 NKVAYPLSGLFE
-782 ITLEVA
+782 ITLKVA

>member
-12 VLVLCLT
+12 ALVLCLT

-31 NNNNNNN
+31 DNNNNNN

-48 DAGVDDVFSTVVTKL
+48 DASVDDVFSTVVTKL
-63 DAANKADDGEF
+63 DAANKANDGEF

-102 DDYFI
+102 EDYFI

-154 GYEISLSP
+154 GREISLSP

-168 PTLLSTVLGFDLFD
+168 PTLLSSFLGFDLFD

-260 GQQIKDLAGLLAYFA
+260 GQQIQTLADLLGYFA

-321 NLNLDATFAGY
+321 NLNLDATLAGY
-332 TEAKS
+332 TEV
-337 ETVAVPGGED
+337 TD
-347 GETTNVITVGGDKKN
+347 GDNSITVGGDEKN
-362 YEVSVDMNLDIF
+362 YEVSVDMNLDLF
-374 AALDMLSLVA
+374 AAADMLHLVA
-384 DAELSQT
+384 EAERSQT

-401 PGDDATEEERAAYE
+401 PGDDATEEDLAAYE

-451 DKVGYLNITVNEVN
+451 DKVGYLNITVNEVD
-465 EAGEV
+465 EVDGEV
-470 VGNILTFYLNGAD
+470 EVVRNILTFYLNGAD

-489 ANVYSTKDNV
+489 ANVYSTADNV

-581 PNFQMLTD
+581 SNFQMLTD

-608 FKNFVSDG
+608 FENFVSDG

-633 DESGQVTFALLG
+633 DESDQVTFALLG

-659 VYGAVKTPEAGSYD
+659 VYGAVSTPAAGSYD
-673 GEKLACGI
+673 GGEELVCGI
-681 AAGNGASVS
+681 AAGEGAAVS
-690 YDANAYHANRFVL
+690 YDADAYYANGFVL
-703 KGDYTVTYIDGT
+703 EGKYTVTYIDGT
-715 TATLSADKLQLVWVD
+715 TGTLSADDLQLVWVD
-730 ADSNASGTE
+730 ADSNAPGTE

-746 ANETLANMIAES
+746 ANETLANMITES

>member
-12 VLVLCLT
+12 ALVLCLT

-31 NNNNNNN
+31 DNNNNNNN
-38 NNNNTEDVFV
+38 NNGPTSSLVSAESGEVMTAVIN
-48 DAGVDDVFSTVVTKL
+48 GL
-63 DAANKADDGEF
+63 DEANKADDGEF
-74 AFALEVEQTDS
+74 AFSLEIVQSDMDA
-85 EGANSGTLF
+85 ANYGTLF

-107 YAAAGNDNYVKINAA
+107 YAAAGNGNYIKINGA
-122 PLGQIINDV
+122 PIGQILDDLFTI
-131 LTLVTANVD
+131 LAAKVD
-140 GITMKDGYPAFTIF
+140 AFSMQNGYPA
-154 GYEISLSP
+154 ISVGGTSISFEPNGL
-162 DVIGSL
+162 IGSL
-168 PTLLSTVLGFDLFD
+168 LPLLGDSFLFSG
-182 YAEESINGDGA
+182 AEMSADGA
-193 YILHINIADILEQ
+193 YVLHLDIAKILNSVPEII
-206 LPGVV
+206 
-211 KTVAGF
+211 KTVVSM
-217 IDSEAVA
+217 IDKNAAAE
-224 GLPNNASLAQTIEAL
+224 LPDNATLAQTIEVIANL
-239 AGLKSGT
+239 ESGT
-246 IDGYVAKYAGDIFE
+246 IDRNVAQYAGYIFPDQ
-260 GQQIKDLAGLLAYFA
+260 GIDTLDKLIDYLAD
-275 EAVDT
+275 AVDT
-280 IDVKLA
+280 IDVKLG

-296 ATNPFTDIVAI
+296 NTNPFIDVAGVTDTDRAE
-307 SSDVRDATNAINVL
+307 NAINVL

-332 TEAKS
+332 TEAAS
-337 ETVAVPGGED
+337 ETVPVEGSED
-347 GETTNVITVGGDKKN
+347 GETTNVITVGGSEKN
-362 YEVSVDMNLDIF
+362 YKVSVDMNLDIF

-391 AVDKPVAPTA
+391 AVDKPVEPTA
-401 PGDDATEEERAAYE
+401 PGADATEEDLAAYE
-415 KAMAEYEAALEDYEA
+415 EAMAEYKTALEAYEA

-470 VGNILTFYLNGAD
+470 VRNILTFYLNGAD

-489 ANVYSTKDNV
+489 ANVYSTAGNV

-581 PNFQMLTD
+581 SNFQMLTN

-601 QGIIDAV
+601 QGIIDEV

-616 KLSIADEFLAN
+616 KLSIADAFLAN

-681 AAGNGASVS
+681 AAGDGAAVS
-690 YDANAYHANRFVL
+690 YDADAYYANGFVL
-703 KGDYTVTYIDGT
+703 AGEEYTVTYTDGT
-715 TATLSADKLQLVWVD
+715 TATLSADDLQLVWVD

-746 ANETLANMIAES
+746 ANETLKNMIAES
-758 NKIGHDTTNYYH
+758 DKVADGETNYYH
-770 NKVAYPLSGLLK
+770 NKVAYPLSGLFE
-782 ITLEVA
+782 ITLKVA

>member
-12 VLVLCLT
+12 ALVLCLT

-31 NNNNNNN
+31 DNNNNNN

-48 DAGVDDVFSTVVTKL
+48 DASIDDVFSTVVTKL
-63 DAANKADDGEF
+63 DAANKANDGEF

-154 GYEISLSP
+154 GREISLSP

-168 PTLLSTVLGFDLFD
+168 PTLLSSFLGFDLFD

-260 GQQIKDLAGLLAYFA
+260 GQQIQTLADLLGYFA

-321 NLNLDATFAGY
+321 NLNLDATLAGY
-332 TEAKS
+332 TEV
-337 ETVAVPGGED
+337 TD
-347 GETTNVITVGGDKKN
+347 GDNSITVGGDEKN
-362 YEVSVDMNLDIF
+362 YEVSVDMNLDLF
-374 AALDMLSLVA
+374 AAADMLHLVA
-384 DAELSQT
+384 EAERSQT
-391 AVDKPVAPTA
+391 AVDKPVEPTA
-401 PGDDATEEERAAYE
+401 PGDDATAEDLAAYE

-465 EAGEV
+465 ATGEV

-499 LAGEDGVIELGGVYD
+499 LAGTDGVIQLGGVYD

-552 ANNDGNCDICG
+552 TDNDGNCNICG

-581 PNFQMLTD
+581 SNFQMLTD
-589 ESGAMTGIRLNV
+589 DSGAMTGIRLNV

-608 FKNFVSDG
+608 FENFVSDG

-659 VYGAVKTPEAGSYD
+659 VYGAVSTPAAGSYD
-673 GEKLACGI
+673 GGEELACGI
-681 AAGNGASVS
+681 AAGEGAAVS
-690 YDANAYHANRFVL
+690 YDANAYYANGFVL
-703 KGDYTVTYIDGT
+703 EGKYTVTYIDGT
-715 TATLSADKLQLVWVD
+715 TATLSANDLRLVWVD

-770 NKVAYPLSGLLK
+770 NKVAYPLSGLFE
-782 ITLEVA
+782 ITLKVA

>member
-12 VLVLCLT
+12 ALVLCLT

-31 NNNNNNN
+31 DNNNNNN

-48 DAGVDDVFSTVVTKL
+48 DASIDDVFSTVVTKL
-63 DAANKADDGEF
+63 DAANKANDGEF

-154 GYEISLSP
+154 GREISLSP

-168 PTLLSTVLGFDLFD
+168 PTLLSSFLGFDLFD

-239 AGLKSGT
+239 AGLDEGT

-260 GQQIKDLAGLLAYFA
+260 GQQIQTLADLLGYFA

-321 NLNLDATFAGY
+321 NLNLDATLAGY
-332 TEAKS
+332 TEV
-337 ETVAVPGGED
+337 TD
-347 GETTNVITVGGDKKN
+347 GDNSITVGGDEKN
-362 YEVSVDMNLDIF
+362 YEVSVDMNLDLF
-374 AALDMLSLVA
+374 AAADMLHLVA
-384 DAELSQT
+384 EAERSQT
-391 AVDKPVAPTA
+391 AVDKPVEPTA
-401 PGDDATEEERAAYE
+401 PGDDATEEDRAAYE
-415 KAMAEYEAALEDYEA
+415 EAMEEYRTALKAYEA

-451 DKVGYLNITVNEVN
+451 DKVGYLNITVNEVD
-465 EAGEV
+465 EEGEV

-499 LAGEDGVIELGGVYD
+499 LAGTDGVIQLGGVYD

-523 VMMEEGWNGSPE
+523 VMREEGWNGSPE

-552 ANNDGNCDICG
+552 TDNDGNCNICG

-581 PNFQMLTD
+581 SNFQMLTD
-589 ESGAMTGIRLNV
+589 DSGAMTGIRLNV

-608 FKNFVSDG
+608 FENFVSDG
-616 KLSIADEFLAN
+616 KLSIPDEFLAN

-633 DESGQVTFALLG
+633 DAGNDQVTFALLG

-659 VYGAVKTPEAGSYD
+659 VYGAVSTPAAGSYA

-681 AAGNGASVS
+681 AAGEGAAVS
-690 YDANAYHANRFVL
+690 YDANAYYANGFVL
-703 KGDYTVTYIDGT
+703 EGKYTVTYIDGT
-715 TATLSADKLQLVWVD
+715 TATLSANDLRLVWVD
-730 ADSNASGTE
+730 ADSNAPGTE

-746 ANETLANMIAES
+746 ANETLKNMIAKSDE
-758 NKIGHDTTNYYH
+758 IGHDTTNYYH
-770 NKVAYPLSGLLK
+770 NKVAYPLSGLFE
-782 ITLEVA
+782 ITLKVA

>member
-12 VLVLCLT
+12 ALVLCLT

-31 NNNNNNN
+31 DNNNNNN

-48 DAGVDDVFSTVVTKL
+48 DASIDDVFSTVVTKL

-154 GYEISLSP
+154 GREISLSP

-168 PTLLSTVLGFDLFD
+168 PTLLSSFLGFDLFD

-260 GQQIKDLAGLLAYFA
+260 GQQIQTLADLLGYFA

-321 NLNLDATFAGY
+321 NLNLDATLAGY
-332 TEAKS
+332 TEV
-337 ETVAVPGGED
+337 TD
-347 GETTNVITVGGDKKN
+347 GDNSITVGGDEKN
-362 YEVSVDMNLDIF
+362 YEVSVDMNLDLF
-374 AALDMLSLVA
+374 AAADMLHLVA
-384 DAELSQT
+384 EAERSQT
-391 AVDKPVAPTA
+391 AVDKPVEPTA
-401 PGDDATEEERAAYE
+401 PGDDATEEDRAAYE
-415 KAMAEYEAALEDYEA
+415 KAMAEYRTALKAYEA

-465 EAGEV
+465 ATGEV

-499 LAGEDGVIELGGVYD
+499 LAGTDGVIELGGVYD

-581 PNFQMLTD
+581 SNFQMLTD
-589 ESGAMTGIRLNV
+589 ASGAMTGIRLNV

-608 FKNFVSDG
+608 FESFVSEG
-616 KLSIADEFLAN
+616 KLSIPDEFLAN

-633 DESGQVTFALLG
+633 DAGNDQVTFALLG

-659 VYGAVKTPEAGSYD
+659 VYGAVSTPAAGSYD
-673 GEKLACGI
+673 GGEELVCGI
-681 AAGNGASVS
+681 AAGEGAAVS
-690 YDANAYHANRFVL
+690 YDADAYYANGFVL

-715 TATLSADKLQLVWVD
+715 TATLSANELQLVWVD

-758 NKIGHDTTNYYH
+758 DRIGHDTTNYYH

>member
-12 VLVLCLT
+12 ALVLCLT

-31 NNNNNNN
+31 DNNNNNN

-48 DAGVDDVFSTVVTKL
+48 DASIDDVFSTVVTKL
-63 DAANKADDGEF
+63 DAANKANDGEF

-154 GYEISLSP
+154 GREISLSP

-168 PTLLSTVLGFDLFD
+168 PTLLSSFLGFDLFD

-239 AGLKSGT
+239 AGLDEGT

-260 GQQIKDLAGLLAYFA
+260 GQQIQTLADLLGYFA

-321 NLNLDATFAGY
+321 NLNLDATLAGY
-332 TEAKS
+332 TEV
-337 ETVAVPGGED
+337 TD
-347 GETTNVITVGGDKKN
+347 GDNSITVGGDEKN
-362 YEVSVDMNLDIF
+362 YEVSVDMNLDLF
-374 AALDMLSLVA
+374 AAADMLHLVA
-384 DAELSQT
+384 EAERSQT
-391 AVDKPVAPTA
+391 AVDKPVEPTA
-401 PGDDATEEERAAYE
+401 PGADATEEDLAAYKE
-415 KAMAEYEAALEDYEA
+415 AMAEYKTALEAYEA

-451 DKVGYLNITVNEVN
+451 DKVGYLNITVNEVD
-465 EAGEV
+465 EVDGEV
-470 VGNILTFYLNGAD
+470 EVVRNILTFYLNGAD

-489 ANVYSTKDNV
+489 ANVYSTANNV

-581 PNFQMLTD
+581 SNFQMLTD

-608 FKNFVSDG
+608 FDNFVSEG
-616 KLSIADEFLAN
+616 KLSIPDEFLAN

-633 DESGQVTFALLG
+633 DAGNGQVTFALLG

-659 VYGAVKTPEAGSYD
+659 VYGAISTPAAGSYA

-703 KGDYTVTYIDGT
+703 EGEYTVTYTDGT
-715 TATLSADKLQLVWVD
+715 TGTLSADDLQLVWVD

-758 NKIGHDTTNYYH
+758 DRIGHDTTNYYH
-770 NKVAYPLSGLLK
+770 NKVAYPLSGLFE
-782 ITLEVA
+782 ITLKVA

>member
-12 VLVLCLT
+12 ALVLCLT

-31 NNNNNNN
+31 DNNNNNN

-48 DAGVDDVFSTVVTKL
+48 DASIDDVFSTVVTKL

-154 GYEISLSP
+154 GREISLSP

-168 PTLLSTVLGFDLFD
+168 PTLLSSFLGFDLFD

-239 AGLKSGT
+239 AGLDEGT

-260 GQQIKDLAGLLAYFA
+260 GQQIQTLADLLGYFA

-321 NLNLDATFAGY
+321 NLNLDATLAGY
-332 TEAKS
+332 TEV
-337 ETVAVPGGED
+337 TD
-347 GETTNVITVGGDKKN
+347 GDNSITVGGDEKN
-362 YEVSVDMNLDIF
+362 YEVSVDMNLDLF
-374 AALDMLSLVA
+374 AAADMLHLVA
-384 DAELSQT
+384 EAERSQT
-391 AVDKPVAPTA
+391 AVDKPVEPTA
-401 PGDDATEEERAAYE
+401 PGDDATEEDLAAYE
-415 KAMAEYEAALEDYEA
+415 EAMEEYKTALKAYEA

-451 DKVGYLNITVNEVN
+451 DKVGYLNITVNEVD
-465 EAGEV
+465 EVDGEV
-470 VGNILTFYLNGAD
+470 EVVRNILTFYLNGAD

-489 ANVYSTKDNV
+489 ANVYSTTGNV
-499 LAGEDGVIELGGVYD
+499 LAGEDGVIQLGGVYD

-535 TFATGAADPC
+535 TFATDAADPC

-552 ANNDGNCDICG
+552 TDNDGNCDICG

-581 PNFQMLTD
+581 SNFQMLTD

-608 FKNFVSDG
+608 FENFVSDG
-616 KLSIADEFLAN
+616 KLSIPDEFLAN

-633 DESGQVTFALLG
+633 DAGNDQVTFALLG

-659 VYGAVKTPEAGSYD
+659 VYGAVSTPAAGSYA

-703 KGDYTVTYIDGT
+703 KGDYTVTYTDGT
-715 TATLSADKLQLVWVD
+715 TATLSADDLQLVWVD

-746 ANETLANMIAES
+746 ANETLKNMIAKSDE
-758 NKIGHDTTNYYH
+758 IGHDTTNYYH
-770 NKVAYPLSGLLK
+770 NKVAYPLSGLFE
-782 ITLEVA
+782 ITLKVA

>member
-12 VLVLCLT
+12 ALVLCLT

-31 NNNNNNN
+31 DNNNNNN

-48 DAGVDDVFSTVVTKL
+48 DASVDDVFSTVVTKL

-211 KTVAGF
+211 KTVAGI

-224 GLPNNASLAQTIEAL
+224 GLPSNASLAQTIEVL
-239 AGLKSGT
+239 AGLDEGT

-260 GQQIKDLAGLLAYFA
+260 GQQINDLAGLLAYFA

-307 SSDVRDATNAINVL
+307 SSDVRDAANAINVL
-321 NLNLDATFAGY
+321 NLNLDATLAGY
-332 TEAKS
+332 TEV
-337 ETVAVPGGED
+337 TD
-347 GETTNVITVGGDKKN
+347 GDNSITVGGDEKN
-362 YEVSVDMNLDIF
+362 YEVSVDMNLDLF
-374 AALDMLSLVA
+374 AAADMLHLVA
-384 DAELSQT
+384 EAERSQT
-391 AVDKPVAPTA
+391 AVAKPVEPTA
-401 PGDDATEEERAAYE
+401 LKEDATDEEKAEYE
-415 KAMAEYEAALEDYEA
+415 QAMAEYNTALEKYNA

-451 DKVGYLNITVNEVN
+451 DKVGYLNITVNEVD
-465 EAGEV
+465 EEGEV

-489 ANVYSTKDNV
+489 ANVYSTTGNV
-499 LAGEDGVIELGGVYD
+499 LAGKDGVIELGGVYD
-514 FEALVDYII
+514 FEALADYII

-633 DESGQVTFALLG
+633 DESDQVTFALLG

-659 VYGAVKTPEAGSYD
+659 VYGAVKTPEAGSYA

-690 YDANAYHANRFVL
+690 YDADAYYANGFVL
-703 KGDYTVTYIDGT
+703 AGEEYTVTYTDGT

-746 ANETLANMIAES
+746 ANETLKNMIAES
-758 NKIGHDTTNYYH
+758 DKVGHDATNYYH
-770 NKVAYPLSGLLK
+770 NKVAYPLSGLFE
-782 ITLEVA
+782 ITLKVA

>member
-12 VLVLCLT
+12 ALVLCLT

-31 NNNNNNN
+31 DNNNNNN

-48 DAGVDDVFSTVVTKL
+48 DASIDDVFSTVVTKL
-63 DAANKADDGEF
+63 DAANKANDGEF

-154 GYEISLSP
+154 GREISLSP

-168 PTLLSTVLGFDLFD
+168 PTLLSSFLGFDLFD

-239 AGLKSGT
+239 AGLDEGT

-260 GQQIKDLAGLLAYFA
+260 GQQIQTLADLLGYFA

-321 NLNLDATFAGY
+321 NLNLDATLAGY
-332 TEAKS
+332 TEV
-337 ETVAVPGGED
+337 TD
-347 GETTNVITVGGDKKN
+347 GDNSITVGGDEKN
-362 YEVSVDMNLDIF
+362 YEVSVDMNLDLF
-374 AALDMLSLVA
+374 AAADMLHLVA
-384 DAELSQT
+384 EAERSQT
-391 AVDKPVAPTA
+391 AVDKPVEPTA
-401 PGDDATEEERAAYE
+401 PGDDATAEDLAAYE
-415 KAMAEYEAALEDYEA
+415 EAMAEYKAALEAYEA

-451 DKVGYLNITVNEVN
+451 DKVGYLNITVNEVDK
-465 EAGEV
+465 EGKV

-489 ANVYSTKDNV
+489 ANVYSTTDNV
-499 LAGEDGVIELGGVYD
+499 LAGKDGVIQLGGVYD

-535 TFATGAADPC
+535 TFATDAADPC

-581 PNFQMLTD
+581 SNFQMLTD

-608 FKNFVSDG
+608 FENFVSDG

-633 DESGQVTFALLG
+633 DESSQVTFALLG

-659 VYGAVKTPEAGSYD
+659 VYGAVSTPEAGSYA

-746 ANETLANMIAES
+746 ANETLANMITES
-758 NKIGHDTTNYYH
+758 NEIGHDTTNYYH

>member
-12 VLVLCLT
+12 ALVLCLT

-31 NNNNNNN
+31 DNNNNNN

-48 DAGVDDVFSTVVTKL
+48 DASVDDVFSTVVTKL
-63 DAANKADDGEF
+63 DAANKANDGEF

-154 GYEISLSP
+154 GREISLSP

-168 PTLLSTVLGFDLFD
+168 PTLLSSFLGFDLFD

-217 IDSEAVA
+217 IDSEAVE

-260 GQQIKDLAGLLAYFA
+260 GQQIQTLADLLGYFA

-321 NLNLDATFAGY
+321 NLNLDATLAGY
-332 TEAKS
+332 PEVT
-337 ETVAVPGGED
+337 D
-347 GETTNVITVGGDKKN
+347 GDNSITVGGDEKN
-362 YEVSVDMNLDIF
+362 YEVSVDMNLDLF
-374 AALDMLSLVA
+374 AAADMLHLVA
-384 DAELSQT
+384 EAERSQT

-401 PGDDATEEERAAYE
+401 PGDDATEEDLAAYE

-581 PNFQMLTD
+581 SNFQMLTD

-608 FKNFVSDG
+608 FESFVSEG
-616 KLSIADEFLAN
+616 KLSIPDEFLAN

-633 DESGQVTFALLG
+633 DAGNGQVTFALLG
-645 GIEAFDIAVQIPTR
+645 GIEAFDIAVQIPAR
-659 VYGAVKTPEAGSYD
+659 VYGAVSTPAAGSYA

-681 AAGNGASVS
+681 AAGEGAAVS
-690 YDANAYHANRFVL
+690 YDADAYYANGFVL
-703 KGDYTVTYIDGT
+703 EGEYTVTYIDGT
-715 TATLSADKLQLVWVD
+715 PATLSADKLQLVWVD

-770 NKVAYPLSGLLK
+770 NKVAYPLSGLFE
-782 ITLEVA
+782 ITLKVA

>member
-12 VLVLCLT
+12 ALVLCLT

-31 NNNNNNN
+31 DNNNNNNN
-38 NNNNTEDVFV
+38 NNGPTSSLVSAESGEVMTAV
-48 DAGVDDVFSTVVTKL
+48 ITGL
-63 DAANKADDGEF
+63 DEANKADDGEF
-74 AFALEVEQTDS
+74 AFSLEIVQSDMDA
-85 EGANSGTLF
+85 ANYGTLF

-107 YAAAGNDNYVKINAA
+107 YAAAGNGDYIKINGA
-122 PLGQIINDV
+122 PIGQILDDLFTI
-131 LTLVTANVD
+131 LAANVD
-140 GITMKDGYPAFTIF
+140 AFSMQNGYPA
-154 GYEISLSP
+154 ISVGGTSISFEPNGL
-162 DVIGSL
+162 IGSL
-168 PTLLSTVLGFDLFD
+168 LPLLGDSFLFSG
-182 YAEESINGDGA
+182 AEMSADGA
-193 YILHINIADILEQ
+193 YVLHLDIAKILNSVPEII
-206 LPGVV
+206 
-211 KTVAGF
+211 KTVAGV
-217 IDSEAVA
+217 IPNAPK
-224 GLPNNASLAQTIEAL
+224 LPDNATLAQTIEAI
-239 AGLKSGT
+239 AGLESGT
-246 IDGYVAKYAGDIFE
+246 IDGYVAQYAGLI
-260 GQQIKDLAGLLAYFA
+260 IKDKEIKTLDELLDYLAD
-275 EAVDT
+275 AVDT
-280 IDVKLA
+280 IDVKLG

-296 ATNPFTDIVAI
+296 NTNPFIDVAGVTDTDRAE
-307 SSDVRDATNAINVL
+307 NAINVL

-362 YEVSVDMNLDIF
+362 YEVSVDMNLDLF

-391 AVDKPVAPTA
+391 AVDKPVEPTA
-401 PGDDATEEERAAYE
+401 PGADATEEDRAAYE
-415 KAMAEYEAALEDYEA
+415 EALAEYKTALEAYEA

-465 EAGEV
+465 EKGEV

-489 ANVYSTKDNV
+489 ANVYSTADNV

-552 ANNDGNCDICG
+552 ANNDGDCDICG

-581 PNFQMLTD
+581 SNFQMLTN

-608 FKNFVSDG
+608 FENFVSEG
-616 KLSIADEFLAN
+616 KLSIADAFLAN

-659 VYGAVKTPEAGSYD
+659 VYGAVSTPAAGSYD
-673 GEKLACGI
+673 GEKLACDI
-681 AAGNGASVS
+681 AAGDGAAVS
-690 YDANAYHANRFVL
+690 YGADAYYANGFVL
-703 KGDYTVTYIDGT
+703 AGEYTVTYTDGT
-715 TATLSADKLQLVWVD
+715 TATLSADDLQLVWVD
-730 ADSNASGTE
+730 ADSNAVGTE

-746 ANETLANMIAES
+746 ANETLANMIAASDKVADGE
-758 NKIGHDTTNYYH
+758 TNYYH

>member
-12 VLVLCLT
+12 ALVLCLT

-31 NNNNNNN
+31 DNNNNNN

-48 DAGVDDVFSTVVTKL
+48 DASIDDVFSTVVTKL
-63 DAANKADDGEF
+63 DAANKANDGEF

-154 GYEISLSP
+154 GREISLSP

-168 PTLLSTVLGFDLFD
+168 PTLLSSILGFDLFD

-260 GQQIKDLAGLLAYFA
+260 GQQIQTLADLLGYFA

-321 NLNLDATFAGY
+321 NLNLDATLAGY
-332 TEAKS
+332 TEV
-337 ETVAVPGGED
+337 TD
-347 GETTNVITVGGDKKN
+347 GDNSITVGGDEKN
-362 YEVSVDMNLDIF
+362 YEVSVDMNLDLF
-374 AALDMLSLVA
+374 AAADMLHLVA
-384 DAELSQT
+384 EAERSQT
-391 AVDKPVAPTA
+391 AVDKPVEPTA
-401 PGDDATEEERAAYE
+401 PGDDATDEEKAEYE
-415 KAMAEYEAALEDYEA
+415 QAMAEYNTALEKYNA

-451 DKVGYLNITVNEVN
+451 DKVGYLNITVNEVD
-465 EAGEV
+465 EEGEV

-552 ANNDGNCDICG
+552 TDNDGNCNICG

-581 PNFQMLTD
+581 SNFQMLTD
-589 ESGAMTGIRLNV
+589 DSGAMTGIRLNV

-608 FKNFVSDG
+608 FENFVSDG
-616 KLSIADEFLAN
+616 KLSIPDEFLAN

-633 DESGQVTFALLG
+633 DAGNDQVTFALLG

-659 VYGAVKTPEAGSYD
+659 VYGAVSTPAAGSYA

-681 AAGNGASVS
+681 AAGEGAAVS
-690 YDANAYHANRFVL
+690 YDANAYYANGFVL
-703 KGDYTVTYIDGT
+703 EGKYTVTYIDGT
-715 TATLSADKLQLVWVD
+715 TATLSANDLRLVWVD

-758 NKIGHDTTNYYH
+758 DRIGHDTTNYYH
-770 NKVAYPLSGLLK
+770 NKVAYPLSGLFE
-782 ITLEVA
+782 ITLKVA

>member
-31 NNNNNNN
+31 DNNNNNN

-48 DAGVDDVFSTVVTKL
+48 DASIDDVFSTVVTKL
-63 DAANKADDGEF
+63 DAANKANDGEF

-154 GYEISLSP
+154 GREISLSP

-168 PTLLSTVLGFDLFD
+168 PTLLSSFLGFDLFD

-321 NLNLDATFAGY
+321 NLNLDATLAGY
-332 TEAKS
+332 TEV
-337 ETVAVPGGED
+337 TD
-347 GETTNVITVGGDKKN
+347 GDNSITVGGDEKN
-362 YEVSVDMNLDIF
+362 YEVSVDMNLDLF
-374 AALDMLSLVA
+374 AAADMLHLVA
-384 DAELSQT
+384 EAERSQT
-391 AVDKPVAPTA
+391 AVDKPVEPTA
-401 PGDDATEEERAAYE
+401 PGDDATEEDRAAYE
-415 KAMAEYEAALEDYEA
+415 EAMEEYRTALKAYEA

-465 EAGEV
+465 ATGKV

-489 ANVYSTKDNV
+489 ANVYSTAGNV
-499 LAGEDGVIELGGVYD
+499 LAGTDGVIQLGGVYD

-552 ANNDGNCDICG
+552 TDNDGNCDICG

-581 PNFQMLTD
+581 SNFQMLTD
-589 ESGAMTGIRLNV
+589 DSGAMTGIRLNV

-608 FKNFVSDG
+608 FDNFVSDG
-616 KLSIADEFLAN
+616 KLSIPDEFLAN

-633 DESGQVTFALLG
+633 DESSQVTFALLG

-659 VYGAVKTPEAGSYD
+659 VYGAVSTPAAGSYD
-673 GEKLACGI
+673 GGEELVCGI
-681 AAGNGASVS
+681 AAGEGASVS
-690 YDANAYHANRFVL
+690 YDAGAYYANRFVL

-715 TATLSADKLQLVWVD
+715 TATLSADDLQLVWVD

-758 NKIGHDTTNYYH
+758 NRIGHDTTNYYH

-782 ITLEVA
+782 ITLKVA

>member
-12 VLVLCLT
+12 ALVLCLT

-31 NNNNNNN
+31 DNNNNNN

-224 GLPNNASLAQTIEAL
+224 GLPSNASLAQTIEAL
-239 AGLKSGT
+239 AGLDEGT
-246 IDGYVAKYAGDIFE
+246 IDGYVAQYAGLI
-260 GQQIKDLAGLLAYFA
+260 IKDKEIKTLAGLLAYFA

-307 SSDVRDATNAINVL
+307 SSDVRDAANAINVL

-347 GETTNVITVGGDKKN
+347 GETTNVITVGGDDKN

-374 AALDMLSLVA
+374 AAADMLHLVA
-384 DAELSQT
+384 EAERSQT
-391 AVDKPVAPTA
+391 AVDKPVEPTA
-401 PGDDATEEERAAYE
+401 PGADATEEDLAAYE
-415 KAMAEYEAALEDYEA
+415 KAMAEYKTALEAYEA

-451 DKVGYLNITVNEVN
+451 DKVGYLNITVNEVD
-465 EAGEV
+465 EEGEV

-489 ANVYSTKDNV
+489 ANVYSTADNV

-535 TFATGAADPC
+535 DFAASAAEPDFMTI
-545 GVFKHED
+545 VTQ
-552 ANNDGNCDICG
+552 II
-563 NPMPGIM
+563 GI
-570 DYVTA
+570 
-575 VLNMAT
+575 AT
-581 PNFQMLTD
+581 SNFQMLTN

-608 FKNFVSDG
+608 FENFVSDG

-633 DESGQVTFALLG
+633 DEVSGQVTFALLG

-659 VYGAVKTPEAGSYD
+659 VYGAVSTPAAGSYD
-673 GEKLACGI
+673 GEKLVCGI
-681 AAGNGASVS
+681 AAGDGAAVS
-690 YDANAYHANRFVL
+690 YAADAYYANGFVL
-703 KGDYTVTYIDGT
+703 AGEYTVTYTDGT
-715 TATLSADKLQLVWVD
+715 TETLSADKLQLVWVD
-730 ADSNASGTE
+730 ADSNASGTK

-746 ANETLANMIAES
+746 ANETLKNMIAES
-758 NKIGHDTTNYYH
+758 DSIGHDTTNYYH

>member
-12 VLVLCLT
+12 ALVLCLT

-31 NNNNNNN
+31 DNNNNNN

-48 DAGVDDVFSTVVTKL
+48 DASIDDVFSTVVTKL
-63 DAANKADDGEF
+63 DAANKANDGEF

-154 GYEISLSP
+154 GREISLSP

-168 PTLLSTVLGFDLFD
+168 PTLLSSFLGFDLFD

-239 AGLKSGT
+239 AGLDEGT

-260 GQQIKDLAGLLAYFA
+260 GQQIQTLADLLGYFA

-321 NLNLDATFAGY
+321 NLNLDATLAGY
-332 TEAKS
+332 TEV
-337 ETVAVPGGED
+337 TD
-347 GETTNVITVGGDKKN
+347 GDNSITVGGDEKN
-362 YEVSVDMNLDIF
+362 YEVSVDMNLDLF
-374 AALDMLSLVA
+374 AAADMLHLVA
-384 DAELSQT
+384 EAERSQT
-391 AVDKPVAPTA
+391 AVDKPVEPTA
-401 PGDDATEEERAAYE
+401 PGDDATEEDRAAYE
-415 KAMAEYEAALEDYEA
+415 EAMEEYRTALKAYEA

-465 EAGEV
+465 ATGEV

-489 ANVYSTKDNV
+489 ANVYSTANNV

-581 PNFQMLTD
+581 SNFQMLTD

-608 FKNFVSDG
+608 FENFVSDG
-616 KLSIADEFLAN
+616 KLSIPDEFLAN

-659 VYGAVKTPEAGSYD
+659 VYGAVKTPAAGSYA

-703 KGDYTVTYIDGT
+703 KGDYTVTYTDGT

-730 ADSNASGTE
+730 ADSNASGTK

-746 ANETLANMIAES
+746 ANETLKNMIAES
-758 NKIGHDTTNYYH
+758 DSIGHNTTNYYH

-782 ITLEVA
+782 ITLEVE

>member
-31 NNNNNNN
+31 DNNNNNNN
-38 NNNNTEDVFV
+38 NNGPTSSLVSAESGEVMTAVIN
-48 DAGVDDVFSTVVTKL
+48 GL
-63 DAANKADDGEF
+63 DEANKADDGEF
-74 AFALEVEQTDS
+74 AFSLEIVQSDMDA
-85 EGANSGTLF
+85 ANYGTLF

-107 YAAAGNDNYVKINAA
+107 YAAAGNGNYIKINGA
-122 PLGQIINDV
+122 PIGQILDDLFTI
-131 LTLVTANVD
+131 LAAKVD
-140 GITMKDGYPAFTIF
+140 AFSMQNGYPA
-154 GYEISLSP
+154 ISVGGTSISFEPNGL
-162 DVIGSL
+162 IGSL
-168 PTLLSTVLGFDLFD
+168 LPLLGDSFLFSG
-182 YAEESINGDGA
+182 AEMSADGA
-193 YILHINIADILEQ
+193 YVLHLDIAKILNSVPEII
-206 LPGVV
+206 
-211 KTVAGF
+211 KTVAGV
-217 IDSEAVA
+217 IPNAPK
-224 GLPNNASLAQTIEAL
+224 LPDNATLAQTIEAI
-239 AGLKSGT
+239 AGLESGT
-246 IDGYVAKYAGDIFE
+246 IDGYVAQYAGLI
-260 GQQIKDLAGLLAYFA
+260 IKDKEIKTLDELLDYLAD
-275 EAVDT
+275 AVDT
-280 IDVKLA
+280 IDVKLG

-296 ATNPFTDIVAI
+296 NTNPFIDVAGVTDTDRAE
-307 SSDVRDATNAINVL
+307 NAINVL

-401 PGDDATEEERAAYE
+401 PGADAPAEDWAAYE
-415 KAMAEYEAALEDYEA
+415 EAVAEYKTALEAYEA

-465 EAGEV
+465 EKGEV

-489 ANVYSTKDNV
+489 ANVYSTADNV

-552 ANNDGNCDICG
+552 ANNDGDCDICG

-581 PNFQMLTD
+581 SNFQMLTN

-601 QGIIDAV
+601 QGIIDEV

-616 KLSIADEFLAN
+616 KLSIADAFLAN

-659 VYGAVKTPEAGSYD
+659 VYGAVSTPAAGSYD

-681 AAGNGASVS
+681 AAGDGAAVS
-690 YDANAYHANRFVL
+690 YDADAYYANGFVL
-703 KGDYTVTYIDGT
+703 AGEYTVTYTDGT
-715 TATLSADKLQLVWVD
+715 TATLPADDLQLVWVD

-758 NKIGHDTTNYYH
+758 DKVGHDATNYYH

>member
-12 VLVLCLT
+12 ALVLCLT

-31 NNNNNNN
+31 DNNNNNN

-48 DAGVDDVFSTVVTKL
+48 DASIDDVFSTVVTKL
-63 DAANKADDGEF
+63 DAANKANDGEF

-154 GYEISLSP
+154 GREISLSP

-168 PTLLSTVLGFDLFD
+168 PTLLSSFLGFDLFD

-239 AGLKSGT
+239 AGLDEGT

-260 GQQIKDLAGLLAYFA
+260 GQQIKTLADLLGYFA

-321 NLNLDATFAGY
+321 NLNLDATLAGY
-332 TEAKS
+332 TEV
-337 ETVAVPGGED
+337 TD
-347 GETTNVITVGGDKKN
+347 GDNSITVSGDEKN
-362 YEVSVDMNLDIF
+362 YEVSVDMNLDLF
-374 AALDMLSLVA
+374 AAADMLHLVA
-384 DAELSQT
+384 EAERSQT

-401 PGDDATEEERAAYE
+401 PGADATAEDLAAYE

-451 DKVGYLNITVNEVN
+451 DKVGYLNITVNEVD
-465 EAGEV
+465 EVDGEVEV

-489 ANVYSTKDNV
+489 ANVYSTTDNV
-499 LAGEDGVIELGGVYD
+499 LAGKDGVIELGGVYD

-535 TFATGAADPC
+535 TFATGAAEPD
-545 GVFKHED
+545 FMT
-552 ANNDGNCDICG
+552 I
-563 NPMPGIM
+563 
-570 DYVTA
+570 VTQIISI
-575 VLNMAT
+575 AT
-581 PNFQMLTD
+581 SNFQMLTD

-608 FKNFVSDG
+608 FESFVSEG
-616 KLSIADEFLAN
+616 KLSIPDEFLAN

-633 DESGQVTFALLG
+633 DAGNGQVTFALLG

-659 VYGAVKTPEAGSYD
+659 VYGAVSTPAAGSYA

-715 TATLSADKLQLVWVD
+715 TANLSANDLRLVWVD

-770 NKVAYPLSGLLK
+770 NKVAYPLSGLFE
-782 ITLEVA
+782 ITLKVA

>member
-12 VLVLCLT
+12 ALVLCLT

-31 NNNNNNN
+31 DNNNNNN

-48 DAGVDDVFSTVVTKL
+48 DASIDDVFSTVVTKL

-239 AGLKSGT
+239 AGLDEGT

-260 GQQIKDLAGLLAYFA
+260 GQQIQTLADLLGYFA

-321 NLNLDATFAGY
+321 NLNLDATLAGY
-332 TEAKS
+332 TEV
-337 ETVAVPGGED
+337 TD
-347 GETTNVITVGGDKKN
+347 GDNSITVGGDEKN
-362 YEVSVDMNLDIF
+362 YEVSVDMNLDLF
-374 AALDMLSLVA
+374 AAADMLHLVA
-384 DAELSQT
+384 EAERSQT
-391 AVDKPVAPTA
+391 AVDKPVEPTA
-401 PGDDATEEERAAYE
+401 PGDDATEEDRAAYE
-415 KAMAEYEAALEDYEA
+415 KALAEYKAALKAYEA

-451 DKVGYLNITVNEVN
+451 DKVGYLNITVNEVDK
-465 EAGEV
+465 EGKV

-489 ANVYSTKDNV
+489 ANVYSTTDNV
-499 LAGEDGVIELGGVYD
+499 LAGKDGVIQLGGVYD

-552 ANNDGNCDICG
+552 TDNDGNCNICG

-581 PNFQMLTD
+581 SNFQMLTD
-589 ESGAMTGIRLNV
+589 DSGAMTGIRLNV

-608 FKNFVSDG
+608 FDNFVSDG

-659 VYGAVKTPEAGSYD
+659 VYGAVKTPEAGSYA

-715 TATLSADKLQLVWVD
+715 TANLSANELQLVWVD
-730 ADSNASGTE
+730 ADSNAPGTE

>member
-12 VLVLCLT
+12 ALVLCLT

-31 NNNNNNN
+31 DNNNNNN

-48 DAGVDDVFSTVVTKL
+48 DASIDDVFSTVVTKL
-63 DAANKADDGEF
+63 DAANKANDGEF

-154 GYEISLSP
+154 GREISLSP

-168 PTLLSTVLGFDLFD
+168 PTLLSSFLGFDLFD

-239 AGLKSGT
+239 AGLDEGT

-260 GQQIKDLAGLLAYFA
+260 GQQIQTLADLLGYFA

-321 NLNLDATFAGY
+321 NLNLDATLAGY
-332 TEAKS
+332 TEV
-337 ETVAVPGGED
+337 TD
-347 GETTNVITVGGDKKN
+347 GDNSITVGGDEKN
-362 YEVSVDMNLDIF
+362 YEVSVDMNLDLF
-374 AALDMLSLVA
+374 AAADMLHLVA
-384 DAELSQT
+384 EAERSQT
-391 AVDKPVAPTA
+391 AVDKPVEPTA
-401 PGDDATEEERAAYE
+401 PGDDATDEEKAAYE
-415 KAMAEYEAALEDYEA
+415 KALAEYKAALKAYEA

-451 DKVGYLNITVNEVN
+451 DKVGYLNITVNEVD
-465 EAGEV
+465 EVDGEV
-470 VGNILTFYLNGAD
+470 EVVRNILTFYLNGAD

-489 ANVYSTKDNV
+489 ANVYSTAGNV
-499 LAGEDGVIELGGVYD
+499 LAGTDGVIQLGGVYD

-552 ANNDGNCDICG
+552 TDNDGNCDICG

-581 PNFQMLTD
+581 SNFQMLTD
-589 ESGAMTGIRLNV
+589 DSGAMTGIRLNV

-608 FKNFVSDG
+608 FDNFVSDG
-616 KLSIADEFLAN
+616 KLSIPDEFLAN

-633 DESGQVTFALLG
+633 DESSQVTFALLG

-659 VYGAVKTPEAGSYD
+659 VYGAVSTPAAGSYD
-673 GEKLACGI
+673 GGEELVCGI
-681 AAGNGASVS
+681 AAGEGASVS
-690 YDANAYHANRFVL
+690 YDAGAYYANRFVL

-758 NKIGHDTTNYYH
+758 NRIGHDTTNYYH

-782 ITLEVA
+782 ITLKVA

>member
-31 NNNNNNN
+31 DNNNNNN

-48 DAGVDDVFSTVVTKL
+48 EAGVDDVFSTVVTKL

-211 KTVAGF
+211 KTVAGL

-260 GQQIKDLAGLLAYFA
+260 GQQIQTLADLLGYFA

-321 NLNLDATFAGY
+321 NLNLDATLAGY
-332 TEAKS
+332 PEVT
-337 ETVAVPGGED
+337 D
-347 GETTNVITVGGDKKN
+347 GDNSITVSGDEKN
-362 YEVSVDMNLDIF
+362 YEVSVDMNLDLF
-374 AALDMLSLVA
+374 AAADMLHLVA
-384 DAELSQT
+384 EAERSQT

-415 KAMAEYEAALEDYEA
+415 KAMAEYKTALEAYEA
-430 YRAAVDKYFDDN
+430 YRAAVDKHFDDN

-451 DKVGYLNITVNEVN
+451 DKVGYLNITVNEVDK
-465 EAGEV
+465 
-470 VGNILTFYLNGAD
+470 GNILTFYLNGAD

-489 ANVYSTKDNV
+489 ANVYSTTDNV
-499 LAGEDGVIELGGVYD
+499 LAGKDGVIELGGVYD

-535 TFATGAADPC
+535 DFAASAAEPC

-552 ANNDGNCDICG
+552 ANNDGDCDICG

-581 PNFQMLTD
+581 SNFQMLTN

-608 FKNFVSDG
+608 FENFVSDG
-616 KLSIADEFLAN
+616 KLSIADAFLAN

-633 DESGQVTFALLG
+633 DGSGQVTFALLG

-659 VYGAVKTPEAGSYD
+659 VYGAVSTPAAGSYD

-681 AAGNGASVS
+681 AAGDGAAVS
-690 YDANAYHANRFVL
+690 YDANVYYANGFVL
-703 KGDYTVTYIDGT
+703 AGEYTVTYTDGT
-715 TATLSADKLQLVWVD
+715 IATLSADDLQLVWVD

-758 NKIGHDTTNYYH
+758 NEIGHDTTNYYH

-782 ITLEVA
+782 ITLKVA

>member
-31 NNNNNNN
+31 DNNNNNNN
-38 NNNNTEDVFV
+38 NNGPTSSLVSAESGEVMTAV
-48 DAGVDDVFSTVVTKL
+48 ITGL
-63 DAANKADDGEF
+63 DEANKADDGEF
-74 AFALEVEQTDS
+74 AFSLEIVQSDMNA
-85 EGANSGTLF
+85 ANYGTLF

-107 YAAAGNDNYVKINAA
+107 YAAAGNGNYIKINGA
-122 PLGQIINDV
+122 PIGQILDDLFTIIA
-131 LTLVTANVD
+131 ANVD
-140 GITMKDGYPAFTIF
+140 AFSMQNGYPA
-154 GYEISLSP
+154 ISVGGTSISFEPNGL
-162 DVIGSL
+162 IGSL
-168 PTLLSTVLGFDLFD
+168 LPLLGDSFLFSG
-182 YAEESINGDGA
+182 AEMSADGA
-193 YILHINIADILEQ
+193 YVLHLDIAKILNSVPEII
-206 LPGVV
+206 
-211 KTVAGF
+211 KTVVSM
-217 IDSEAVA
+217 IDKNAAAE
-224 GLPNNASLAQTIEAL
+224 LPDNATLAQTIEVIANL
-239 AGLKSGT
+239 EPGT
-246 IDGYVAKYAGDIFE
+246 IDGYVAQYAGYIFPDQ
-260 GQQIKDLAGLLAYFA
+260 GIDTLDKLIDYLAD
-275 EAVDT
+275 AVDT
-280 IDVKLA
+280 IDVKLG

-296 ATNPFTDIVAI
+296 NTNPFIDVAGVTDTDRAE
-307 SSDVRDATNAINVL
+307 NAINVL

-332 TEAKS
+332 TEAES
-337 ETVAVPGGED
+337 VPVEGGED
-347 GETTNVITVGGDKKN
+347 GETTNGITVGGDKKN

-391 AVDKPVAPTA
+391 AVDKPVEPTA
-401 PGDDATEEERAAYE
+401 PGADATEEEKAEYE
-415 KAMAEYEAALEDYEA
+415 QAMAEYNTALEKYNA

-465 EAGEV
+465 EEGEV

-489 ANVYSTKDNV
+489 ANVYSTAGNV

-535 TFATGAADPC
+535 TFATGAAEP
-545 GVFKHED
+545 GLM
-552 ANNDGNCDICG
+552 DIVTQII
-563 NPMPGIM
+563 GI
-570 DYVTA
+570 
-575 VLNMAT
+575 AT
-581 PNFQMLTD
+581 SNFQMLTN

-608 FKNFVSDG
+608 FENFVSDG

-659 VYGAVKTPEAGSYD
+659 VYGAVSTPAAGSYG

-681 AAGNGASVS
+681 AAGDGAAVS
-690 YDANAYHANRFVL
+690 YGANAYYANGFVL
-703 KGDYTVTYIDGT
+703 AGEYTVTYTDGT
-715 TATLSADKLQLVWVD
+715 TETLSADKLQLVWVD
-730 ADSNASGTE
+730 ADSNASGTK

-746 ANETLANMIAES
+746 ANETLKNMIAES
-758 NKIGHDTTNYYH
+758 DSIGHDTTNYYH

>member
-12 VLVLCLT
+12 ALVLCLT

-31 NNNNNNN
+31 DNNNNNNN
-38 NNNNTEDVFV
+38 NGPTSSLVSAESGEVMTAV
-48 DAGVDDVFSTVVTKL
+48 ITGL
-63 DAANKADDGEF
+63 DEANKANDGEF
-74 AFALEVEQTDS
+74 AFSLEIVQSDMDA
-85 EGANSGTLF
+85 ANYGTLF

-107 YAAAGNDNYVKINAA
+107 YAAAGNGDYIKINGA
-122 PLGQIINDV
+122 PIGQILDDLFAI
-131 LTLVTANVD
+131 LAANVD
-140 GITMKDGYPAFTIF
+140 AFSMQNGYPAISF
-154 GYEISLSP
+154 GDTSISFEPNGL
-162 DVIGSL
+162 IGSL
-168 PTLLSTVLGFDLFD
+168 LPLLGDSFLFSG
-182 YAEESINGDGA
+182 AEMSADGA
-193 YILHINIADILEQ
+193 YVLHLDIAKILNSVPEIIRM
-206 LPGVV
+206 
-211 KTVAGF
+211 VAGM
-217 IDSEAVA
+217 ILDDNDPIKAEIA
-224 GLPNNASLAQTIEAL
+224 NADLAEIIEAL
-239 AGLKSGT
+239 ANLEPDT
-246 IDGYVAKYAGDIFE
+246 IDGYVAQYAGYIFPDQGIDTLKKLIE
-260 GQQIKDLAGLLAYFA
+260 YLAD
-275 EAVDT
+275 AVDT
-280 IDVKLA
+280 IDVKLG

-296 ATNPFTDIVAI
+296 NTNPFIDVAGVTDTDRAE
-307 SSDVRDATNAINVL
+307 NAINVL

-332 TEAKS
+332 PEAKS
-337 ETVAVPGGED
+337 ETVPVEGSED
-347 GETTNVITVGGDKKN
+347 GETTNVINVGDVKKN

-384 DAELSQT
+384 DAELSFDND
-391 AVDKPVAPTA
+391 ADVDA
-401 PGDDATEEERAAYE
+401 
-415 KAMAEYEAALEDYEA
+415 
-430 YRAAVDKYFDDN
+430 YFDEH

-465 EAGEV
+465 ATGEV

-499 LAGEDGVIELGGVYD
+499 LAGTDGVIQLGGVYD

-552 ANNDGNCDICG
+552 SDNDGNCNICG

-581 PNFQMLTD
+581 SNFQMLTD

-608 FKNFVSDG
+608 FENFVSDG
-616 KLSIADEFLAN
+616 KLSIADAFLAN

-633 DESGQVTFALLG
+633 DEVSGQVTFALLG

-659 VYGAVKTPEAGSYD
+659 VYGAVSTPAAGSYG

-681 AAGNGASVS
+681 AAGDGAAVS
-690 YDANAYHANRFVL
+690 YDADVYYANGFVL
-703 KGDYTVTYIDGT
+703 EGEYTVTYTDGT
-715 TATLSADKLQLVWVD
+715 TATLSADDLQLVWVD

-746 ANETLANMIAES
+746 ANETLANMIAASDKVADGE
-758 NKIGHDTTNYYH
+758 TNYYH
-770 NKVAYPLSGLLK
+770 NKVAYPLSGLFE
-782 ITLEVA
+782 ITLKVA